1 MLETLIKEL
10 NDLLARYETLNKQH
24 EEMKTRRKEM
34 WTDDLFEWL
43 HLNEKMW
50 ALAVEG
56 ESLYNELKR
65 KLDIIKWDRKI
76 ELKDEVNDDGKKKY
90 TETTADA
97 VIFKQFEDE
106 DDALWKIRKVYKLI
120 LNVKQNIPEYVNIVK
135 MDIKN
140 LTPLQ
145 WF

>member
-10 NDLLARYETLNKQH
+10 NDLLARYEILNKQH

>member
-76 ELKDEVNDDGKKKY
+76 ELKDEVNEDGKKKY

-145 WF
+145 WL

>member
-76 ELKDEVNDDGKKKY
+76 ELKDEVNEDGKKKY

>member
-76 ELKDEVNDDGKKKY
+76 ELKDEVNEDGKKKY

-140 LTPLQ
+140 LTPIQ